1 MNAISNAINF
11 DRLHENLRHPMFSE
25 AMGNGPRLTCAS
37 PTKVLTLAVYK
48 FEERKG
54 NRAAMKGEVAES
66 ITLEEYHEVIRNLEA
81 KVQAKRKAEKGV
93 VEVEVEVEG
102 DARDGEA
109 LFEENEDEEDW
120 DSEADDSDGE
130 GGDSDEEEGGANGG
144 EEDSEEEEEGDSEE
158 GDSEGG
164 DSDAIML

>member
-48 FEERKG
+48 FEEKKG

-66 ITLEEYHEVIRNLEA
+66 ITLEEYHGLIRNLEA

-93 VEVEVEVEG
+93 VEAEEDG
-102 DARDGEA
+102 DARNGEA
-109 LFEENEDEEDW
+109 LFGMNEDEEDW
-120 DSEADDSDGE
+120 DSDEEEGDSDGE
-130 GGDSDEEEGGANGG
+130 EVDSDGEERGSEEG
-144 EEDSEEEEEGDSEE
+144 EEDSEE
-158 GDSEGG
+158 G
-164 DSDAIML
+164 DSDSE

>member
-120 DSEADDSDGE
+120 DSDEEEGDSDGE
-130 GGDSDEEEGGANGG
+130 EVDSDGEERGSEEG
-144 EEDSEEEEEGDSEE
+144 EEDSEE
-158 GDSEGG
+158 G
-164 DSDAIML
+164 DSDSE